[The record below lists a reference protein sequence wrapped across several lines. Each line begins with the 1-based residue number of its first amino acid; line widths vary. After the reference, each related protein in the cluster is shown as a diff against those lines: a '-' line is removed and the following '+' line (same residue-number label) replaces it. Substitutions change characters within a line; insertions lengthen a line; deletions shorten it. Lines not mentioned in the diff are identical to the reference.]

1 MFNCFVKIRM
11 LTLLQI
17 MGSCFSVAVVRC
29 RARQRVE
36 RRVEVLLTG
45 IVPGATAMPAARNS
59 AMVNTNK
66 PANIQEEVQVTDGK
80 NK

>member
-1 MFNCFVKIRM
+1 
-11 LTLLQI
+11 

-45 IVPGATAMPAARNS
+45 VVPGTTAMRATRNS
-59 AMVNTNK
+59 AMVNKKK
-66 PANIQEEVQVTDGK
+66 PANIQEDVQVTDGK

>member
-1 MFNCFVKIRM
+1 M
-11 LTLLQI
+11 Q
-17 MGSCFSVAVVRC
+17 
-29 RARQRVE
+29 

-45 IVPGATAMPAARNS
+45 VVPGATAMPAARNS
-59 AMVNTNK
+59 ATVNTNK

>member
-1 MFNCFVKIRM
+1 M
-11 LTLLQI
+11 
-17 MGSCFSVAVVRC
+17 
-29 RARQRVE
+29 E

-45 IVPGATAMPAARNS
+45 VVPGATAMPAVRNS
-59 AMVNTNK
+59 ATVNTNK